1 MKTSSSKRSHP
12 HILFLRRIYPQWMA
26 FLMTIENDWRKL

>member
-1 MKTSSSKRSHP
+1 
-12 HILFLRRIYPQWMA
+12 MA